1 MIEDSLEYNE
11 DSRFIGKSVEVAV
24 RIGLVGLLVG
34 WSFFIIRA
42 FIDPVLWGVIIAI
55 GCYPLHQKLAAVM
68 GNREKLAAALL
79 TIFALA
85 VLLVPTVLLTESS
98 IRGIQ
103 TLKGK
108 IENGTLTLPPPSDKV
123 AGWPVI
129 GKPIDKAWRRA
140 SQNMGETIHNLTPF
154 IKKYGKKLLSGL
166 MGVGLTILQFFIS
179 IIISGVLLVNAGVG
193 GKAAQAVLSRVAGKQ
208 GETLANLAGAT
219 IRSVV
224 QGVLGIAVIQ
234 AVLAGAG
241 LVAAAVPVA
250 GLWALMVMVLAIVQ
264 LPTILVLGP
273 IIVYVFSIHETTPA
287 VIFMLWS
294 ILVSVSDTFLKPLL
308 LGRGVE
314 VPMLVILLGAIG
326 GMMMSGIIGLFIGPV
341 VLSISYKIFC
351 SWIQNNPGQLQ
362 KPEPVTPEPKNPT
375 PET

>member
-1 MIEDSLEYNE
+1 
-11 DSRFIGKSVEVAV
+11 
-24 RIGLVGLLVG
+24 
-34 WSFFIIRA
+34 
-42 FIDPVLWGVIIAI
+42 
-55 GCYPLHQKLAAVM
+55 
-68 GNREKLAAALL
+68 
-79 TIFALA
+79 
-85 VLLVPTVLLTESS
+85 
-98 IRGIQ
+98 
-103 TLKGK
+103 
-108 IENGTLTLPPPSDKV
+108 
-123 AGWPVI
+123 
-129 GKPIDKAWRRA
+129 
-140 SQNMGETIHNLTPF
+140 
-154 IKKYGKKLLSGL
+154 
-166 MGVGLTILQFFIS
+166 MGVGLTILQFVIS

-193 GKAAQAVLSRVAGKQ
+193 GKAAQAVLSRVAGEQ

-241 LVAAAVPVA
+241 LVAAGVPVA
-250 GLWALMVMVLAIVQ
+250 GLWALMVLVLAIVQ
-264 LPTILVLGP
+264 LPPILVLGP

-294 ILVSVSDTFLKPLL
+294 ILVSLSDTFLKPLL

-341 VLSISYKIFC
+341 VLSISYKIFF
-351 SWIQNNPGQLQ
+351 SWIQNDPSQLQ
-362 KPEPVTPEPKNPT
+362 KPEPVSPEPKNPT